1 MKIAVF
7 WEKRF
12 ENNYFYNLS
21 IDKNLSPF
29 SEMVKINGSK
39 DTVSVDILESR
50 IDKNEFVTFCFLT
63 LSVFSI

>member
-50 IDKNEFVTFCFLT
+50 IDKNEFVMFCFLT